1 MIDFNK
7 AFIDTNP
14 FIYFLEEADGYYE
27 IVTKFFENAYMEN
40 RQLVTS
46 TITTEEYCV
55 FPYRKNDFQAIQQY
69 EDFLEDMSIVVQD
82 ITSSIA
88 KTAARIRAEYK
99 HFKSMDALQL
109 AAAVVSGCDLFI
121 TNDKQLK
128 QYKEIKCITMDD
140 LQKYMQ

>member
-14 FIYFLEEADGYYE
+14 FIYFLEGADGYYE
-27 IVTKFFENAYMEN
+27 IVRKFFENAYMGN

-55 FPYRKNDFQAIQQY
+55 FPYRTNNFQAIQQY